1 MTELRLGKLKEAV
14 DDWKVMSG
22 KLQQLADGKAEGVSA
37 TALAQQANGAD
48 WTGVNATVTRTFITN
63 TSREFDHAAAEAK
76 TIHGLLQDIHH
87 DFAKHKTDLRTAL
100 ADARAKNIRVHQDG
114 STEDAYVHSV
124 GDGGNTDPVP
134 QSELTA
140 AAEKIGRILWEAT
153 ETDRIAAK
161 ALRDIA
167 KNKHGFDKGGPQ
179 DLEAADRQQG
189 KEAAAY
195 WAKKIK
201 DEDPGTWSDDE
212 LERFNETLK
221 DHRDNPGFTATLAT
235 RLSGEGTLEFWREL
249 ASPAGPPIEGDR
261 AKLLAQVQDNLSMS
275 LANATSSNAPGID
288 GWQREVI
295 AAGDKQF
302 PIREGLQGPYGYQI
316 AGSLMQKGKFDSG
329 FLNDYGTSLIEFER
343 KKGNDS
349 VLGEPGD
356 LWNTP
361 FQLDYPPSDKPND
374 PVANFLDGLAHNP
387 QASVEFFNDS
397 TSGKGL
403 DEVNNLAYLSGM
415 PEDGSTDAIENP
427 RKWPEGEN
435 GKPLGYASLGHALES
450 ATLGYA
456 YDDKTP
462 EIPSLSTEGMSKEE
476 AAKATEAFNNAR
488 DARTELMD
496 RVVSHYGSADLV
508 DAQPGMRDSLAK
520 MAAGHVDSITYSASE
535 FGGSRGV
542 AGVAGLMDADQ
553 KRLADFGGPDAVQ
566 FLRAMGSDEDSYN
579 TVSAAQQIY
588 GASLMEAQ
596 GNNHSA
602 AMNAGGY
609 SLLVHGVLDEARMEA
624 IGTDF
629 ADKEASENEKNEQ
642 DAAWKKF
649 AAGAVIGGVV
659 GVGAGAVVPVG
670 AAAAIAVPIA
680 FDTAEG
686 AIGTWAENKLD
697 WLKPEEYSNDQ
708 QSIENIDTAKSVAET
723 RAMSPI
729 VSYAEANGIVGD
741 KWDDHDEDLRS
752 MYLFGAEKGDTD
764 NSRVKS

>member
-37 TALAQQANGAD
+37 TGLAQQANGAD

-63 TSREFDHAAAEAK
+63 TSREFEHAAAEAK

-87 DFAKHKTDLRTAL
+87 DFTRHKSDLRTAL

-134 QSELTA
+134 QAELTA
-140 AAEKIGRILWEAT
+140 AAEKVGRILWEAA

-167 KNKHGFDKGGPQ
+167 KNKHGFDKGGPD
-179 DLEAADRQQG
+179 DLEAADKQQG

-201 DEDPGTWSDDE
+201 EEDPGTWSDDE
-212 LERFNETLK
+212 LKRFNETLK
-221 DHRDNPGFTATLAT
+221 NQRDNPGFTATLAT
-235 RLSGEGTLEFWREL
+235 GLGGEGTLEFWREL

-261 AKLLAQVQDNLSMS
+261 AKMLAQVQDNLSMS

-316 AGSLMQKGKFDSG
+316 ASSLMQKGKFDSG

-349 VLGEPGD
+349 VLGEPGN
-356 LWNTP
+356 LWETP
-361 FQLDYPPSDKPND
+361 FQLDYPPSDKPSD
-374 PVANFLDGLAHNP
+374 PVAGFLDGLAHNP
-387 QASVEFFNDS
+387 QAAVEFFDGS
-397 TSGKGL
+397 TSGEGL
-403 DEVNNLAYLSGM
+403 ESVDNLAYLSGA
-415 PEDGSTDAIENP
+415 PEDGGGPVENP
-427 RKWPEGEN
+427 RKWPENED
-435 GKPLGYASLGHALES
+435 GKPVGYASLGHALES

-456 YDDKTP
+456 YDDRTP
-462 EIPSLSTEGMSKEE
+462 EIPALTDEKAIAAREE
-476 AAKATEAFNNAR
+476 
-488 DARTELMD
+488 RTALMD

-520 MAAGHVDSITYSASE
+520 MAAGHIDSITYSASE

-553 KRLADFGGPDAVQ
+553 KRLADFGGPDTVQ
-566 FLRAMGSDEDSYN
+566 FLRAMGSDEGSYN

-596 GNNHSA
+596 GNNHDA

-629 ADKEASENEKNEQ
+629 SEKEASENEKNEQ
-642 DAAWKKF
+642 EAAWKKY

-697 WLKPEEYSNDQ
+697 WLKADEYSNDQ
-708 QSIENIDTAKSVAET
+708 QSIESIDTAKSVAET

-729 VSYAEANGIVGD
+729 VSYAEANGIAGE
-741 KWDDHDEDLRS
+741 KWGDHDEDLRS
-752 MYLFGAEKGDTD
+752 MYLFGAQKGDTD
-764 NSRVKS
+764 NSRVSP

>member
-14 DDWKVMSG
+14 DTWSSMVG
-22 KLQQLADGKAEGVSA
+22 KLQQLADGKAGGISA
-37 TALAQQANGAD
+37 SALAQQANGAD

-63 TSREFDHAAAEAK
+63 SSREFDHAAAEAK

-87 DFAKHKTDLRTAL
+87 DFAKHKTDLKTAL

-134 QSELTA
+134 QAELTA

-167 KNKHGFDKGGPQ
+167 KNKHGFDKGGPEN
-179 DLEAADRQQG
+179 LEAADKQQG

-201 DEDPGTWSDDE
+201 EEDPGTWSDDE
-212 LERFNETLK
+212 LKRFNETLK
-221 DHRDNPGFTATLAT
+221 NQRDNPGFTATLAT

-249 ASPAGPPIEGDR
+249 ASPAGPPVEVDR
-261 AKLLAQVQDNLSMS
+261 AKMLAQVQDNLSMS
-275 LANATSSNAPGID
+275 LANATSSNAPGMD

-316 AGSLMQKGKFDSG
+316 ASSLMQKGKFDSD

-356 LWNTP
+356 LWQTP

-387 QASVEFFNDS
+387 QAAVEFFDDS

-403 DEVNNLAYLSGM
+403 DEVNNLAYLSGA
-415 PEDGSTDAIENP
+415 PEEGGGAVENP
-427 RKWPEGEN
+427 RKWPEGED
-435 GKPLGYASLGHALES
+435 GKPAGYASLGHALES

-462 EIPSLSTEGMSKEE
+462 EIPSLKGEDAIAAREE
-476 AAKATEAFNNAR
+476 
-488 DARTELMD
+488 RTALMG
-496 RVVSHYGSADLV
+496 RVVDHYNTADQI
-508 DAQPGMRDSLAK
+508 DGQPGMRDSLAR
-520 MAAGHVDSITYSASE
+520 MASGHVDSLTYS
-535 FGGSRGV
+535 V
-542 AGVAGLMDADQ
+542 AGFGTSAKEAEMTGERVLFGL
-553 KRLADFGGPDAVQ
+553 KENGLEDFGKNDSAF
-566 FLRAMGSDEDSYN
+566 FLRALASDQDSYN

-588 GASLMEAQ
+588 GSSIMAAQ
-596 GNNHSA
+596 GDNQTDA
-602 AMNAGGY
+602 LDAGLY
-609 SLLVHGVLDEARMEA
+609 SVKVHGILDDGRFEA
-624 IGTDF
+624 IG
-629 ADKEASENEKNEQ
+629 KEFQDDETAKNEELEK
-642 DAAWKKF
+642 AAEWRNF
-649 AAGAVIGGVV
+649 AGSAVTGVAV
-659 GVGAGAVVPVG
+659 GVGTALAVPTGG
-670 AAAAIAVPIA
+670 AALIAVPIA
-680 FDTAEG
+680 IETLGGAAETA
-686 AIGTWAENKLD
+686 WATNTMD
-697 WLKPEEYSNDQ
+697 WLEEREYDNS
-708 QSIENIDTAKSVAET
+708 AESA
-723 RAMSPI
+723 RGI
-729 VSYAEANGIVGD
+729 AEAQRVGEHTATTPIMNYAD
-741 KWDDHDEDLRS
+741 SQGLSAHEKTLLEERAYNHYIQGKDLP
-752 MYLFGAEKGDTD
+752 DTD
-764 NSRVKS
+764 AARGHG